1 MNKPVS
7 PLWGPITIEEDVCF
21 VWKLDHVWFWIKKRQ
36 DEWFV
41 LLDRNQQ
48 KALDTTQ
55 IAKQHP
61 LLVQAGETSS
71 ESDDSDDSNGSIP
84 PDPQVLAQPTETPA
98 VEGWSRFV
106 TLQQD
111 ELSILP
117 ALPDRPLVV
126 KPFMRVSLLPGRWA
140 QFFVAVPVWIS
151 LVARKVKNETVFE
164 EFPSQLLSNTWFGDP
179 LGGELCYALHT
190 PLLREEPAHTF
201 PAHSIICPL
210 IIKNAS
216 SETLQFQRLC
226 IHVENLQIFLTEKG
240 LVTNQIN
247 VVFRGE
253 DSSSQIDVQKKPH
266 KDALKPELV
275 RDPREPMS
283 KSVLRKTFDRFKEM
297 TGF

>member
-1 MNKPVS
+1 MKNQVS
-7 PLWGPITIEEDVCF
+7 PLWGPIHIEEDVCF
-21 VWKLDHVWFWIKKRQ
+21 VWKLEHVWFWVKKRQ

-41 LLDRNQQ
+41 LLDRDQQ
-48 KALDTTQ
+48 KAIDTSH

-61 LLVQAGETSS
+61 LLVKPSDPNLDPNSS
-71 ESDDSDDSNGSIP
+71 AEHNVTKSEII
-84 PDPQVLAQPTETPA
+84 AQPTETPA

-164 EFPSQLLSNTWFGDP
+164 EFPSQLLSNTWFGDSQS
-179 LGGELCYALHT
+179 GELCYALHT
-190 PLLREEPAHTF
+190 PLLREEPEHEF

-210 IIKNAS
+210 IIKNIS

-226 IHVENLQIFLTEKG
+226 IHVENLQIFHTEKG

-247 VVFRGE
+247 VVFRG
-253 DSSSQIDVQKKPH
+253 DDISSQIDVQKKPH
-266 KDALKPELV
+266 KDAVKPELV

-283 KSVLRKTFDRFKEM
+283 KSVIRKTFDRFKEM

>member
-1 MNKPVS
+1 MKNDYPS
-7 PLWGPITIEEDVCF
+7 LWGPIQIEEDVCF
-21 VWKLDHVWFWIKKRQ
+21 VWKLKHVWFWIKKRQ

-41 LLDRNQQ
+41 LLDRDQQ
-48 KALDTTQ
+48 KALDTRFLVQ
-55 IAKQHP
+55 HHP
-61 LLVQAGETSS
+61 LLTPSTEIDLDYPAQEGSS
-71 ESDDSDDSNGSIP
+71 NVENELVI
-84 PDPQVLAQPTETPA
+84 AQPTETPA

-111 ELSILP
+111 ELSVLP
-117 ALPDRPLVV
+117 ALPDRPIVV
-126 KPFMRVSLLPGRWA
+126 RPFMRVSLLPGRWA

-190 PLLREEPAHTF
+190 PLLREEPIKSF
-201 PAHSIICPL
+201 PPNFIICPL
-210 IIKNAS
+210 IIKNS
-216 SETLQFQRLC
+216 SAETLQFQRLC
-226 IHVENLQIFLTEKG
+226 IHVENLQIFHTDKG

-247 VVFRGE
+247 VVFKGE
-253 DSSSQIDVQKKPH
+253 DNSSQIDVQKKPH
-266 KDALKPELV
+266 KDAIKPELV